1 MWGGGGDGGE
11 EVVMVTTSPAAGGDD
26 VTLPIAGSLFLSLS
40 SPPTLSHMPACVRR
54 GGDTQGQSQ
63 CPLTLHNPLTL
74 NGPFEL
80 KPAAA

>member
-40 SPPTLSHMPACVRR
+40 SPPTLSHMAACV
-54 GGDTQGQSQ
+54 
-63 CPLTLHNPLTL
+63 
-74 NGPFEL
+74 
-80 KPAAA
+80 